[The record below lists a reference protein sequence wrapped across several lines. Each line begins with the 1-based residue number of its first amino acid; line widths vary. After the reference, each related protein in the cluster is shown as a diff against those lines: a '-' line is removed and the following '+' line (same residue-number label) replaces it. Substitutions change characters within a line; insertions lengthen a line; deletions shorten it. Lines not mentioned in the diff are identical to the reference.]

1 MEKNLLRIRDVALLY
16 EVSVQTVYRWISKY
30 EIETVIIEGTKHIDL
45 EELKKYEKLAQDK
58 NSVDYSTGAGAGALT
73 VEDDTYSVVDEEEPE
88 TKANIDLKTKY
99 ELLLQECEHLKEL
112 NSTLEEY
119 KKDLQSQNGYLIAD
133 NIRLQKE
140 IKMLEE
146 PKQEQKETL
155 FEKIKNY
162 FNKN

>member
-30 EIETVIIEGTKHIDL
+30 EIETVIIEGAKHIDL
-45 EELKKYEKLAQDK
+45 EELKKYEELVQDK
-58 NSVDYSTGAGAGALT
+58 NDVDYSNGAGALT

-146 PKQEQKETL
+146 PKQEQKKTL

>member
-30 EIETVIIEGTKHIDL
+30 EIETVIIEGAKHIDL
-45 EELKKYEKLAQDK
+45 EELKKYEELVQDK
-58 NSVDYSTGAGAGALT
+58 NDVDYSTGAGAGALT

-88 TKANIDLKTKY
+88 TKANIDLKAKY

>member
-16 EVSVQTVYRWISKY
+16 EVSVQTVYRWINKY
-30 EIETVIIEGTKHIDL
+30 GIETVIIEGAKHIDL
-45 EELKKYEKLAQDK
+45 EELKKYEKLVQDK
-58 NSVDYSTGAGAGALT
+58 NSVDCSTGAGALT

-155 FEKIKNY
+155 WEKIKNH

>member
-16 EVSVQTVYRWISKY
+16 EVSVQTVYRWINKY
-30 EIETVIIEGTKHIDL
+30 EIKTVIIEGAKHIDL
-45 EELKKYEKLAQDK
+45 EDLKKYEKLDQENNIDF
-58 NSVDYSTGAGAGALT
+58 STGAGALT
-73 VEDDTYSVVDEEEPE
+73 VEDATYSVVDEEEPE
-88 TKANIDLKTKY
+88 TRDSIDLKAKY
-99 ELLLQECEHLKEL
+99 ELLLQECEHLKEM

-146 PKQEQKETL
+146 PKQEQKKTL
-155 FEKIKNY
+155 WEKIKNY